1 MALPKTHQDYW
12 ASRLKKRSYSQA
24 DGSKQTV
31 EEWQV
36 YIQHKGRREWFQ
48 LGSNNKVNASK
59 RAAEIYQSLKLNG
72 WDETILKYKGV
83 KEEKIASPTLA
94 EFFAAVNSAGNF
106 EEKTFTL
113 YCRCLRTI
121 VSQIRNIP
129 YPKAKA
135 GKQAD
140 TRAQWLAKIDG
151 TKLSFLTAD
160 KIRKWQK
167 DYVAKAGTDPVKIRR
182 AQHTANKL
190 VRNARSLLSKKV
202 LPLIKDIVIPEPHS
216 FADVTLLKSGNMRYD
231 SKISPVKLIEE
242 AQSELEVQR
251 PEEYKI
257 FLLSLFA
264 GLRRNEIDKLLWSSV
279 NFEGGYIRIE
289 ENEYFSPK
297 TETSIGN
304 VPVDPDVIAIF
315 KAFHEKANGQF
326 VIESRVKPKF
336 STTYDHY
343 RADKHFKSLTGWL
356 RSKGVTAQSPIHTL
370 RKEYGRL
377 VTEGFGIYAASRALR
392 HGSIQITAAHYADD
406 KRKVMVRMSS
416 LTRKAPTVDAPS
428 GHDEA

>member
-1 MALPKTHQDYW
+1 MALSKTHQDYW
-12 ASRLKKRSYSQA
+12 SSRIEKRSYDRT
-24 DGSKQTV
+24 DGTT
-31 EEWQV
+31 EIINEWQV
-36 YIQHKGRREWFQ
+36 RICHKGRREWFQ
-48 LGSNNKVNASK
+48 LGSNNKVSASK

-72 WDETILKYKGV
+72 WTETIIKYKGV
-83 KEEKIASPTLA
+83 KEEKIISPTLA
-94 EFFAAVNSAGNF
+94 EFFEAVHSAVNF
-106 EEKTFTL
+106 EEKTFAL

-121 VSQIRNIP
+121 VSQIRDIP
-129 YPKAKA
+129 YPRDKGSRDVEARVK
-135 GKQAD
+135 
-140 TRAQWLAKIDG
+140 WLGKIDG
-151 TKLSFLTAD
+151 TRLSFLAAD

-182 AQHTANKL
+182 AQHTANKF
-190 VRNARSLLSKKV
+190 VRNAKSLFSKKV
-202 LPLIKDIVIPEPHS
+202 LPNIKDVAVPEPHP
-216 FADVTLLKSGNMRYD
+216 FADVVLFKSGSMRYE
-231 SKISPVKLIEE
+231 SKISPEKLIGE

-279 NFEGGYIRIE
+279 NFESGYIRIE

-304 VPVDPDVIAIF
+304 VRVDPDVMAIL
-315 KAFHEKANGQF
+315 KAFHEKAKGQF

-336 STTYDHY
+336 IATYDHY
-343 RADKHFKSLTGWL
+343 RADKHLQGLTKWL

-392 HGSIQITAAHYADD
+392 HGSIGITAAHYADD
-406 KRKVMVRMSS
+406 KRKIMVRMSS
-416 LTRKAPTVDAPS
+416 LTGGGCDA
-428 GHDEA
+428 